1 MHYTPPPRDP
11 KAPPVRINL
20 LSDTQTRPTAGM
32 REAMA
37 RAEVGDEQIGDDP
50 TVNQLCER
58 VADLLGK
65 EAAVFM
71 PSGTMCNVAATLV
84 HCRPG
89 DEILA
94 HETAH
99 IIAREGGAHAALG
112 GFQITPLKGEDGQ
125 FSPEAFKAALHPR
138 SRYQPPQTV
147 VSVEQTANIG
157 GGTIWKKA
165 ALDEVVEIAKAN
177 GMATHMDGARL
188 LNATVATGI
197 SASDMA
203 AGWDSAWIDFSK
215 GLGAPIGGVIAGSRA
230 FIDEVWRWKQ
240 RLGGSMRQAGV
251 CAAAC
256 VYALDHNVDRLA
268 EDHANARALARGL
281 SQIAGVEVQQ
291 PETNLVFFKPDGAG
305 VSGEKMVAALR
316 PRGVLLAM
324 MDGRIRACTHLDV
337 TADDDRG
344 DGRARQGDRARGVGS
359 GSIAQKSGT
368 TPPARAGGVV
378 RLQRGDR
385 LAAATAAATT
395 ATTSAAT
402 TAAGIEQRRI
412 VTRIGVILG
421 MDSGRG
427 SAASCGANAR
437 TAGQRIVP
445 QPHNAN
451 GSQ

>member
-20 LSDTQTRPTAGM
+20 LSDTQTKPTPAM

-37 RAEVGDEQIGDDP
+37 RAEVGDEQVGDDP
-50 TVNQLCER
+50 TVNLLCER

-71 PSGTMCNVAATLV
+71 PSGTMCNVTATLV

-125 FSPEAFKAALHPR
+125 FSPDTLRKALHPR
-138 SRYQPPQTV
+138 SRYQPPQV
-147 VSVEQTANIG
+147 LVSVEQTANIG
-157 GGTIWKKA
+157 GGTIWKKQ
-165 ALDEVVEIAKAN
+165 ALDEVVSIARGA

-197 SASDMA
+197 SAREMA
-203 AGWDSAWIDFSK
+203 RGWDSAWIDFSK
-215 GLGAPIGGVIAGSRA
+215 GLGAPIGGAIAGSRA

-240 RLGGSMRQAGV
+240 RLGGSMRQSGI

-256 VYALDHNVDRLA
+256 VHALDHHIERLA

-281 SQIAGVEVQQ
+281 SQIPGIEVQQ
-291 PETNLVFFKPDGAG
+291 PETNLVFFRPDGAG
-305 VSGEKMVAALR
+305 VSGNKMVAELNK
-316 PRGVLLAM
+316 RGVFLAM

-337 TADDDRG
+337 TAPMIEEMIGHVREIV
-344 DGRARQGDRARGVGS
+344 RAA
-359 GSIAQKSGT
+359 
-368 TPPARAGGVV
+368 
-378 RLQRGDR
+378 
-385 LAAATAAATT
+385 
-395 ATTSAAT
+395 
-402 TAAGIEQRRI
+402 
-412 VTRIGVILG
+412 
-421 MDSGRG
+421 
-427 SAASCGANAR
+427 
-437 TAGQRIVP
+437 
-445 QPHNAN
+445 
-451 GSQ
+451 

>member
-1 MHYTPPPRDP
+1 MHYTPLPRDP
-11 KAPPVRINL
+11 KTPPVRINL
-20 LSDTQTRPTAGM
+20 LSDTQTRPTPAM

-50 TVNQLCER
+50 SVNLLCER

-112 GFQITPLKGEDGQ
+112 GFQIMPLEGADGQ
-125 FSPEAFKAALHPR
+125 FAPETFRKALHPPT
-138 SRYQPPQTV
+138 RYQPPQTV

-157 GGTIWKKA
+157 GGTIWNKA
-165 ALDEVVEIAKAN
+165 ALDEVVKIAKTH
-177 GMATHMDGARL
+177 GLATHMDGARL
-188 LNATVATGI
+188 LNACIATGI
-197 SASDMA
+197 PARDMA

-215 GLGAPIGGVIAGSRA
+215 GLGAPIGGVIAGSRE

-240 RLGGSMRQAGV
+240 RLGGAMRQAGI

-256 VYALDHNVDRLA
+256 TFALDHHVDRLA

-281 SQIAGVEVQQ
+281 SQIAGIEVQQ
-291 PETNLVFFKPDGAG
+291 PETNLVFFKPGGSG
-305 VSGEKMVAALR
+305 VTGEKMVEGLR
-316 PRGVLLAM
+316 KRGVLLAT

-337 TADDDRG
+337 TA
-344 DGRARQGDRARGVGS
+344 AMIEETVGL
-359 GSIAQKSGT
+359 
-368 TPPARAGGVV
+368 V
-378 RLQRGDR
+378 R
-385 LAAATAAATT
+385 
-395 ATTSAAT
+395 
-402 TAAGIEQRRI
+402 EI
-412 VTRIGVILG
+412 VR
-421 MDSGRG
+421 D
-427 SAASCGANAR
+427 A
-437 TAGQRIVP
+437 
-445 QPHNAN
+445 
-451 GSQ
+451 